1 MFRWG
6 GVGGNSGILKLR
18 LAFIIGYESY
28 GWDMW
33 SNGKG
38 ETKVK
43 QILNKPNFF

>member
-6 GVGGNSGILKLR
+6 EWGGNSGILKSMVV
-18 LAFIIGYESY
+18 FITGGESY

-33 SNGKG
+33 VSGKAN
-38 ETKVK
+38 TKVI